1 MWVLSEHFYRPIS
14 LSVPKSL
21 SLSCASLMCNCP
33 VYTRGCEL
41 STEFVFPQAQLGGC
55 ALHLLAS
62 IHISCRWHPR
72 ILVCLM
78 HIQSLL
84 LARLTANSGYF
95 EVSAVS
101 IPQERTKRH
110 NRMKTT

>member
-1 MWVLSEHFYRPIS
+1 
-14 LSVPKSL
+14 
-21 SLSCASLMCNCP
+21 
-33 VYTRGCEL
+33 
-41 STEFVFPQAQLGGC
+41 
-55 ALHLLAS
+55 
-62 IHISCRWHPR
+62 
-72 ILVCLM
+72 M